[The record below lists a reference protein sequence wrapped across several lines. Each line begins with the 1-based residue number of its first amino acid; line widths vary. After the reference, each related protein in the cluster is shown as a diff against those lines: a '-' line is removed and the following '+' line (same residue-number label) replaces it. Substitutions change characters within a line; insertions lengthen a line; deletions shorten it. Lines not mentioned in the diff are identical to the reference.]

1 MCEQG
6 SFREIAQIKDKIEE
20 NSDNSHP
27 HGHKSCPQFK
37 KLNEVSKG
45 QIWNPAMPNAHAFEN
60 HWIEGTLWSGG
71 NIDIDV
77 IYRRQRIVLS

>member
-27 HGHKSCPQFK
+27 HGHNSRNWMKYQKDKFGIQPCPMHMLLK
-37 KLNEVSKG
+37 TIELKG
-45 QIWNPAMPNAHAFEN
+45 LYGRGVILILTLSIEDNA
-60 HWIEGTLWSGG
+60 
-71 NIDIDV
+71 
-77 IYRRQRIVLS
+77 